1 MYFYLLL
8 IDTMSENIYKTI
20 REIRLQKG
28 LTQQYMADK
37 IGISQN
43 NYGKLERGLIQ
54 LTLERLIEIAT
65 EFQMSPLNLFTLCI
79 ADKYI
84 ERTGES
90 ETEEKTA
97 ILLERLQIQQD
108 KVALLEETGDFR
120 VQQIESLLTF
130 IKSIVSLV
138 PQVKKMAEST
148 EEESKIYFDYLLKI
162 KIHSEKIAGKLH
174 KS

>member
-1 MYFYLLL
+1 
-8 IDTMSENIYKTI
+8 MSENIYKTLK
-20 REIRLQKG
+20 EIRLQKG

-79 ADKYI
+79 ADKHM
-84 ERTGES
+84 EQSGES
-90 ETEEKTA
+90 ETGEKTA
-97 ILLERLQIQQD
+97 MLLERLHIQQD
-108 KVALLEETGDFR
+108 KVTLLEETGEFR
-120 VQQIESLLTF
+120 VQQVESLLTF
-130 IKSIVSLV
+130 IKSIVSLI
-138 PQVKKMAEST
+138 PQVKKMSDSP

-162 KIHSEKIAGKLH
+162 KLHAEKIAGKLH
-174 KS
+174 KF